1 MRASQHEPGGGQ
13 TSAPSDGMVD
23 DGMFARTDTGAARL
37 QTKDLRRLWGK
48 FTPPVNLVFPVWDAA
63 RWRIEFGKSLDRGE
77 GAGRDVFPK
86 LHDPEK
92 DVLADWLVGLGPL
105 VATGDMYALQYFLL
119 VLTSL
124 HGTGGIRLHDAWS
137 LKNSLP
143 STTPLTAP
151 SREAEDLLGQNM
163 VIVGGPAGNPIA
175 EALLKMLGAQS
186 LFPDAPQSDFRI
198 RKWGSLA
205 SERDSFLVPKI
216 GTRKDQ
222 TDEDCGLL
230 LVGRNPWSRDRST
243 WFMAAMGSAS
253 WGTQACAALAC
264 SQAGASELAR
274 SRVGRDPEIV
284 DAGWVG
290 EIGYVKVW
298 PKPSEGAKRA
308 DRLPDLTVPDSEFQM
323 VFPIMGAKH
332 TNPASIL
339 GAGEMLRVANKGPTI
354 GFRPLVL
361 LVAICCLCIASATTV
376 FGIFSRQPWGPI
388 TCAATF
394 AAVGIALLPRSLG
407 VRRSSARLG
416 EPKVTLPTAL

>member
-1 MRASQHEPGGGQ
+1 
-13 TSAPSDGMVD
+13 
-23 DGMFARTDTGAARL
+23 
-37 QTKDLRRLWGK
+37 
-48 FTPPVNLVFPVWDAA
+48 
-63 RWRIEFGKSLDRGE
+63 
-77 GAGRDVFPK
+77 
-86 LHDPEK
+86 
-92 DVLADWLVGLGPL
+92 
-105 VATGDMYALQYFLL
+105 
-119 VLTSL
+119 
-124 HGTGGIRLHDAWS
+124 
-137 LKNSLP
+137 
-143 STTPLTAP
+143 
-151 SREAEDLLGQNM
+151 
-163 VIVGGPAGNPIA
+163 
-175 EALLKMLGAQS
+175 
-186 LFPDAPQSDFRI
+186 
-198 RKWGSLA
+198 
-205 SERDSFLVPKI
+205 
-216 GTRKDQ
+216 
-222 TDEDCGLL
+222 
-230 LVGRNPWSRDRST
+230 
-243 WFMAAMGSAS
+243 MGSAS

-323 VFPIMGAKH
+323 VFPLMGAKH